1 MQKID
6 GTYGISMEMSILVFP
21 MNLINKKKLTKK
33 ACVVRSNINV

>member
-6 GTYGISMEMSILVFP
+6 GINCISMAMSILVFP
-21 MNLINKKKLTKK
+21 LNLINKKKLTKK